1 MSLLKAATLMIIH
14 TLMIMWY
21 LIRGLSLGFIK
32 NRNNISWNKKWSL
45 FQSHSENYQELG
57 CFQTVPEPT
66 SQQLSNKIAN
76 MKKVKKVLNLS
87 ETVENTYNLREKI
100 KEFLEVPD
108 NVNEGYVPYANILDE
123 KMMNLGLLLF
133 LPRIFLS

>member
-14 TLMIMWY
+14 TLMIMWN

-32 NRNNISWNKKWSL
+32 NRNNIFWNKKWSL

-87 ETVENTYNLREKI
+87 ETLENT
-100 KEFLEVPD
+100 
-108 NVNEGYVPYANILDE
+108 
-123 KMMNLGLLLF
+123 
-133 LPRIFLS
+133 